1 MTIADENARAPVDES
16 NAEKLGCHTDITRRD
31 FVGSALLG
39 TGSVLLGMASP
50 AALRTANAQTLPAPM
65 TGLGPDWTGP
75 GGIGDY
81 ARSNGNTL
89 TNSLA
94 RNARKGLTQKYSA
107 AATGNVRCSW
117 RTGSADNRHRVSR

>member
-1 MTIADENARAPVDES
+1 MPTNSDDTSAPS
-16 NAEKLGCHTDITRRD
+16 NQDAEKLGMDTEITRRD

-50 AALRTANAQTLPAPM
+50 SAIRTASAQTSSLPM

-81 ARSNGNTL
+81 GRSNGNTAEVVNAAHGAIRNHQL
-89 TNSLA
+89 DA
-94 RNARKGLTQKYSA
+94 RL
-107 AATGNVRCSW
+107 
-117 RTGSADNRHRVSR
+117 